1 MIVKYCIQN
10 KMSLYESIFKTLLEM
25 LSDRHFET
33 KDIQIQKDIEVRKET
48 FNILVKHKV
57 TGSTLQ
63 IFYFDDGKIGI
74 NHLKSIVNNLNDI
87 KHVLIIHEDIIT
99 SFGKQFI
106 ISQSDIHFETFLSKE
121 LVNNITKHDLVPRH
135 VWLTN
140 DYKEKFIKDFKIKE
154 KNLPRILKSDP
165 IVRYYGCNVGTL
177 IKIYRYDDSINSIT
191 YRIVC

>member
-135 VWLTN
+135 VCLTN